1 MIQKGTAR
9 AGAVTPAESEDD
21 MKYIYSENEERMLV
35 KEVEYL
41 GKKYI
46 WNEEDELYYW
56 EKSEELTLTLD
67 FVESKVLQI

>member
-1 MIQKGTAR
+1 MK
-9 AGAVTPAESEDD
+9 
-21 MKYIYSENEERMLV
+21 KYIYSENEERMVL

-56 EKSEELTLTLD
+56 EKSEELGLTLD
-67 FVESKVLQI
+67 FVESKIQ